1 MKIRELKVHFEGHEI
16 AVIAGNEDI
25 DEAALIFIPGVLAP
39 VNFWLACL
47 PDSILA
53 NRRWYSI
60 SLPGHHPSKVA
71 DDYKPEDVNADWLN
85 RLYQSVIVQL
95 VADRKV
101 VVVGHSTGGFSAL
114 NLAANN
120 FESLLGVISVA
131 GFFKGNWGGIE
142 GQLTKLAGLGK
153 WIQPVFRSF
162 LAISRSIPIVQE
174 HISSLLAHD
183 RKAYN
188 SSPTTKKMLNEI
200 QGNMQ
205 GQKLANLFPLFNRI
219 GKLDIYS
226 KLKAIEVP
234 VTLMAGSHDPV
245 INALQSLR
253 LAGAVKHA
261 SLVVFDNAGHM
272 PFMER
277 TEQFNTELCSAIDRY
292 IKPSSISS
300 AA

>member
-1 MKIRELKVHFEGHEI
+1 MTIRKLNIHFEGHEI
-16 AVIAGNEDI
+16 AVLAGNENI
-25 DEAALIFIPGVLAP
+25 DEPAVIFIPGVLAP

-47 PDSILA
+47 PESILN

-71 DDYKPEDVNADWLN
+71 DDYKPEDVNEEWFN

-101 VVVGHSTGGFSAL
+101 IVVGHSTGGFTAL
-114 NLAANN
+114 NLAANK
-120 FESLLGVISVA
+120 FDSLLGVVSVA

-142 GQLTKLAGLGK
+142 GQLIRLAGLGK
-153 WIQPVFRSF
+153 WAKPLFQVF
-162 LAISRSIPIVQE
+162 LAASRSIPIVQE
-174 HISSLLAHD
+174 YMASLLTFD

-188 SSPTTKKMLNEI
+188 DSPITKKMLNEI

-205 GQKLANLFPLFNRI
+205 GQKLANLFPLFNRVGQFNI
-219 GKLDIYS
+219 FS
-226 KLKAIEVP
+226 KLEAIQVP
-234 VTLMAGSHDPV
+234 VTVMAGSHDPV

-253 LAGAVKHA
+253 LAGAINE
-261 SLVVFDNAGHM
+261 SNLVVFDLAGHM

-277 TEQFNTELCSAIDRY
+277 TDQFNNELCSAIDTY
-292 IKPSSISS
+292 LKLNTTQGI
-300 AA
+300 